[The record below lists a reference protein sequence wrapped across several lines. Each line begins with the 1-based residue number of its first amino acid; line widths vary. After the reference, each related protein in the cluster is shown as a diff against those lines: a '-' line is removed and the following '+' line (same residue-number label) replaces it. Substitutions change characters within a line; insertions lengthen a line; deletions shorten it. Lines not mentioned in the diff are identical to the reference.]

1 MRINLEIQVKILL
14 MKKFKF
20 NSKDERFQTN
30 NNKDF
35 AIDPTNKN
43 YKKLKDKKIL

>member
-1 MRINLEIQVKILL
+1 

>member
-1 MRINLEIQVKILL
+1 MDLL
-14 MKKFKF
+14 VDEQNKNKGKFKY

-30 NNKDF
+30 NNTDF

-43 YKKLKDKKIL
+43 YKKIKDKKIL